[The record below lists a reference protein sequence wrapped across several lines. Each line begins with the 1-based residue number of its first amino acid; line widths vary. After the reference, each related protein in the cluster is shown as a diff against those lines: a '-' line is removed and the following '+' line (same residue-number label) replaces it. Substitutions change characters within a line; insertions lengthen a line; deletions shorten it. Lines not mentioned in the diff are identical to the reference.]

1 MLFDV
6 THKTQLKYNQKT
18 AIIKMYLC
26 NVDNYVVF
34 NVVYMVEK
42 LAEVYADIEEK
53 LKRSNK

>member
-1 MLFDV
+1 M
-6 THKTQLKYNQKT
+6 KKT

-42 LAEVYADIEEK
+42 LAEVYADIEER